1 MLPCDLLILAVGVRP
16 ETELAEKAGLE
27 VNRGIIINNETM
39 QTSNEDIYAAGDCT
53 VSVDMLDG
61 ANKIIALWPNAVNQ
75 GMIAGNQMAGGE
87 LMADGA
93 YSVNAIDFYGLRIC
107 TCGLINAK
115 GEQYSDKIKTVG
127 DSYKRLVFEDNKLVG
142 FVLINSSENA
152 GIYTNLIA
160 NKIDLSTLVGDIM
173 DTPSLFMFDKD
184 TRTNKLTGGMAL

>member
-1 MLPCDLLILAVGVRP
+1 
-16 ETELAEKAGLE
+16 
-27 VNRGIIINNETM
+27 RGIIINNEIM
-39 QTSNEDIYAAGDCT
+39 QTTNEDIYAAGDCT

-61 ANKIIALWPNAVNQ
+61 TNKIIALWPNAVNQ

-87 LMADGA
+87 LTADGA

-127 DSYKRLVFEDNKLVG
+127 DSYKRLVFEGDKLVG

-160 NKIDLSTLVGDIM
+160 NKTDLSTLVGDIM
-173 DTPSLFMFDKD
+173 DTPSLFMFDKN